1 MLQVATDVKSALPQ
15 SCVLQVAEVTR
26 RVRRFRSVSL
36 EDARAGGSR
45 GHVLSRADSPNGVES
60 RSGGVTGY
68 KGPFRGGAD
77 RGCGW
82 GL

>member
-1 MLQVATDVKSALPQ
+1 M
-15 SCVLQVAEVTR
+15 
-26 RVRRFRSVSL
+26 FRWM
-36 EDARAGGSR
+36 DARAGGSR
-45 GHVLSRADSPNGVES
+45 EHVLGRAGSPNGVES